1 MPEHDFLLEVVIFL
15 AAAVVFVLLS
25 RRLRAN
31 PIIGYLAAGILIGP
45 HGVEL
50 VGNAETTRGLA
61 ELGIAFLLFSI
72 GLELSWKRLGVLR
85 AQIFGLGSAQFL
97 VSGLAIG
104 AVAVALGASVEAAV
118 IVGGGLALS
127 STAIVLQLLSERGE
141 IASRM
146 GRVTFSILLLQDLA
160 VVPLLAIVPLLGAGA
175 ATDWADLGR
184 AAATGIVAV
193 LAMAVAGRVALRPL
207 LHAIAATR
215 GPEVFVAVT
224 LLVVLGTGW
233 AAEKIG
239 LSLSLGAFLAG
250 LLLAE
255 TEFRHQVEADIKP
268 FRSLLLGLFFM
279 TIGMTIDL
287 GMALAHWSLV
297 GGLVVTLLVGKAA
310 ILFGLC
316 RLFGLPGMLSLR
328 VGLLLSQGGEFAFIL
343 IGGATAAQVLPP
355 TIGQICL
362 MVVGLTM
369 ALTPLLAHLGKRLSE
384 HFERQSV
391 IGLAALEV
399 ENLDLEG
406 HVIVAGFGRM
416 GQVLAR
422 LLDGRRIPYVALDT
436 DPAVVREMRAKGFP
450 VYYGDTSRPELLWGV
465 GADRARA
472 AVVVVGDDEAAI
484 RTVRLLRAK
493 LPDLSILARVRDRS
507 RMKMLTD
514 AGASVIVP
522 ETLEASLQLG
532 RRLLRDLGMPEED
545 VVGAIDALRS
555 DSGGSAGLGAE
566 RPGSGEN
573 GVDAG
578 HDETAGGV

>member
-1 MPEHDFLLEVVIFL
+1 MPEHGFLFEVIIFL

-25 RRLRAN
+25 RRLRAS

-45 HGVEL
+45 HGLEL
-50 VGNAETTRGLA
+50 VGDEKTTRGLA

-104 AVAVALGASVEAAV
+104 AVAVVLGASVEAAV
-118 IVGGGLALS
+118 IIGGGLALS

-146 GRVTFSILLLQDLA
+146 GRITFSVLLLQDLA
-160 VVPLLAIVPLLGAGA
+160 VVPLLAIVPLLGAGP
-175 ATDWADLGR
+175 ATDWADLAR

-207 LHAIAATR
+207 FHAIAATR

-233 AAEKIG
+233 AAERIG
-239 LSLSLGAFLAG
+239 LSMSLGAFLAG

-255 TEFRHQVEADIKP
+255 SEFRHQIEADIKP
-268 FRSLLLGLFFM
+268 FRGLLLGLFFM
-279 TIGMTIDL
+279 TIGMNIDVGL
-287 GMALAHWSLV
+287 ALDHWSLV
-297 GGLVVTLLVGKAA
+297 GGIVVMLMAGKAA

-343 IGGATAAQVLPP
+343 IGGAMAAQVLPLA
-355 TIGQICL
+355 IGQICL
-362 MVVGLTM
+362 IVVTLTM
-369 ALTPLLAHLGKRLSE
+369 ALTPLLAHLGKRLSDY
-384 HFERQSV
+384 FERQSA
-391 IGLAALEV
+391 IGLATLEL

-406 HVIVAGFGRM
+406 HVVIAGFGRM
-416 GQVLAR
+416 GQILAR
-422 LLDGRRIPYVALDT
+422 LLDGRQIPYVALDT
-436 DPAVVREMRAKGFP
+436 DPAVVRETRARGLP
-450 VYYGDTSRPELLWGV
+450 VFYGDSSRPELLWGV

-472 AVVVVGDDEAAI
+472 VVIVVGDDEAAI
-484 RTVRLLRAK
+484 RTVRLLRQK
-493 LPDLSILARVRDRS
+493 LPDLGILARVRDQS
-507 RMKMLTD
+507 RMTMLTE

-532 RRLLRDLGMPEED
+532 QRLLRELGMPEDE
-545 VVGAIDALRS
+545 VVSAIDALRN
-555 DSGGSAGLGAE
+555 DSGAGAG
-566 RPGSGEN
+566 PG
-573 GVDAG
+573 
-578 HDETAGGV
+578 